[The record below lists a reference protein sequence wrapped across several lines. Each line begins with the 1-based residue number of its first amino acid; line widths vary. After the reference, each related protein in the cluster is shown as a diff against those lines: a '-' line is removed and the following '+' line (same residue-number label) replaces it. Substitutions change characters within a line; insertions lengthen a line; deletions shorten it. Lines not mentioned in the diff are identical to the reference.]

1 MTRPVVIVD
10 PIDSGAALAPAFAA
24 RQIPAIAVRSIR
36 GNTWD
41 QVNEVGYA
49 AKVQA
54 AHFLEVHE
62 DGPDLVELLR
72 RHDPLAV
79 IAGAESG
86 VELADRLAAVLTPQ
100 VANVPALTRA
110 RRHKGLMQE
119 ALAKAG
125 LPVIRTLNTASAAEV
140 TAWLADQNLT
150 NAPLILKPAASAGSD
165 NVHHVPAGGDWRTPF
180 DLILSSTTKLR
191 AEANET
197 VIVQEQVF
205 GTEFA
210 VDTVSA
216 AGEHVL
222 AHLIRYN
229 KTSAGERMT
238 VFDHTEFLPFDPERY
253 GELLAYVRLALDA
266 VGIRWGAAHSEVML
280 TPDGPRLIEVGA
292 RTCGGPVLGFSR
304 VATGSSQL
312 ERVVEAYVDREIRTR
327 TYDFRQTVVP
337 VFLIAPV
344 SGILRNVEVLD
355 QLRQLPTHLSTHRW
369 QGNGDH
375 VLRTVDFDTALGI
388 VGLAGNRDAVF
399 ADYQRVREVEA
410 LLHIEPPNPEGAAY
424 GVH

>member
-1 MTRPVVIVD
+1 MTQPVVIVD
-10 PIDSGAALAPAFAA
+10 PVDSGAELAPAFAA

-36 GNTWD
+36 GGTWD
-41 QVNEVGYA
+41 EVNEVGYA
-49 AKVQA
+49 SKIQA
-54 AHFLEVHE
+54 SHFLEIYE
-62 DGPDLVELLR
+62 DGPDLVDLLR
-72 RHDPLAV
+72 DHDPLAV
-79 IAGAESG
+79 VAGAESG
-86 VELADRLAAVLTPQ
+86 VELADRLAAALTPQ

-150 NAPLILKPAASAGSD
+150 DAALILKPAASAGSD
-165 NVHHVPAGGDWRTPF
+165 NVHHIPPGEDWKTAF
-180 DLILSSTTKLR
+180 DLILSSRTKLR

-238 VFDHTEFLPFDPERY
+238 VFDHTEFLPFDPEQY
-253 GELLAYVRLALDA
+253 GELLAYIRQALDA

-280 TPDGPRLIEVGA
+280 TPQGPRLIEVGA

-327 TYDFRQTVVP
+327 SYDFRQTVVP
-337 VFLIAPV
+337 IFLIAPV
-344 SGILRNVEVLD
+344 SGILRNVEQLD
-355 QLRQLPTHLSTHRW
+355 QLRQLPTHLSTHMW
-369 QGNGDH
+369 LGNGDH
-375 VLRTVDFDTALGI
+375 ILRTVDFDTALGI
-388 VGLAGNRDAVF
+388 VGLAGEREAVF

-410 LLHIEPPNPEGAAY
+410 LLRIDPLDPME
-424 GVH
+424 

>member
-49 AKVQA
+49 AKIQA

-62 DGPDLVELLR
+62 DGPDLVDLLR
-72 RHDPLAV
+72 RYDPLAI

-119 ALAKAG
+119 ALANAG

-253 GELLAYVRLALDA
+253 GELLAYISQALDA
-266 VGIRWGAAHSEVML
+266 VGIQWGAAHSEVML

-312 ERVVEAYVDREIRTR
+312 ERVVEAYVDRKIRTR

-337 VFLIAPV
+337 VFLIAPT

-355 QLRQLPTHLSTHRW
+355 QLRQLPTYLSTHMW

-375 VLRTVDFDTALGI
+375 VLRTVDFDTTLGI
-388 VGLAGNRDAVF
+388 VGLAGDRDAVF

-410 LLHIEPPNPEGAAY
+410 LLRIEPLNQMA
-424 GVH
+424 

>member
-1 MTRPVVIVD
+1 MTQPVVIVD
-10 PIDSGAALAPAFAA
+10 PIDSGAELAPAFAA

-36 GNTWD
+36 GGTWD
-41 QVNEVGYA
+41 AVNEGGYA
-49 AKVQA
+49 ATIQA
-54 AHFLEVHE
+54 AHFLEIHE
-62 DGPDLVELLR
+62 DGPDLVERLR
-72 RHDPLAV
+72 RYAPLAV

-86 VELADRLAAVLTPQ
+86 VELADRLAAALTPQ
-100 VANVPALTRA
+100 VSNVPALTRA

-119 ALAKAG
+119 ALARAG

-140 TAWLADQNLT
+140 MGWLADQNLT
-150 NAPLILKPAASAGSD
+150 DAPLILKPAASAGSD
-165 NVHHVPAGGDWRTPF
+165 NVHHIPPGGDWQTPF
-180 DLILSSTTKLR
+180 DLILSSRTKLR

-229 KTSAGERMT
+229 KTSAGDRMT

-253 GELLAYVRLALDA
+253 GELLAYVRQALDA

-304 VATGSSQL
+304 IATGSSQL
-312 ERVVEAYVDREIRTR
+312 ERVVEAYVDGEIRTR
-327 TYDFRQTVVP
+327 SYDFRQTVVP

-344 SGILRNVEVLD
+344 AGTLRNVEALD
-355 QLRQLPTHLSTHRW
+355 QLRQLPTHLSTHMW
-369 QGNGDH
+369 VGNGDH
-375 VLRTVDFDTALGI
+375 VLRTVDFDTTLGI
-388 VGLAGNRDAVF
+388 VGLAGDRDAVF
-399 ADYQRVREVEA
+399 ADYQRVRDVEA
-410 LLHIEPPNPEGAAY
+410 LLRIDPVDPMD
-424 GVH
+424 